1 MSSFHIWTEWIVDI
15 TPRLQRLPPQERHE
29 KCQQIGWQLADALH
43 YIHQQ
48 SLVHRDVKPSN
59 LLFDSNDHCVL
70 SDFGTIKD
78 LSQAELTQ
86 HGTII
91 GTPNFAAPEQLD
103 GLPVDHRSD
112 QFSLGATLYYLLVN
126 QHPFADRESDHLP
139 IPLSSIDP
147 SIPSNLEHTIGKM
160 MQLRAADRFPNM
172 RAAQE
177 SLTHTPQSG
186 IPLAGRQGILN
197 QLSEIILRIQSGERM
212 VIAFSGLQGVS
223 RQWAIQTLSSAAQRV
238 QIEVLDICTSED
250 ADQALRSL
258 ESYRPMLLIERQS
271 FQQLSR
277 LKRFLVDIPAL
288 SVADIR
294 RTLFS
299 MVSDTKQLS
308 QNADQLHFLTGGV
321 PDLLL
326 DLLEHYCDKT
336 TNALCL
342 PENLHCP
349 AVNQYFADLHWES
362 LEVLAA
368 ISLAEHPVGISFIE
382 TATQLPP
389 EEHLA
394 ELCTRGL
401 ISEVTENQW
410 TIYNQLFR
418 EEALRSVPDLDALRQ
433 RADPDQNTV
442 DWFNVG
448 QELAATGK
456 LKQARPWRCSNVTL

>member
-1 MSSFHIWTEWIVDI
+1 MISTIGPYAHVRLLGKGSTATVYLCDSPHGRCAVKWLNQAHAPWIRRFNLEISVLRKLQHRNIISVIDEGI
-15 TPRLQRLPPQERHE
+15 VEQRPYVVLPYMDGMDGRHYAERLQRLPPQERHE

-223 RQWAIQTLSSAAQRV
+223 RQWAIQTLSSAAN
-238 QIEVLDICTSED
+238 E
-250 ADQALRSL
+250 
-258 ESYRPMLLIERQS
+258 
-271 FQQLSR
+271 SR
-277 LKRFLVDIPAL
+277 LRFLTFAPARML
-288 SVADIR
+288 MR
-294 RTLFS
+294 
-299 MVSDTKQLS
+299 
-308 QNADQLHFLTGGV
+308 HF
-321 PDLLL
+321 
-326 DLLEHYCDKT
+326 
-336 TNALCL
+336 A
-342 PENLHCP
+342 
-349 AVNQYFADLHWES
+349 HWK
-362 LEVLAA
+362 
-368 ISLAEHPVGISFIE
+368 
-382 TATQLPP
+382 ATVQCCSSSSK
-389 EEHLA
+389 A
-394 ELCTRGL
+394 
-401 ISEVTENQW
+401 
-410 TIYNQLFR
+410 
-418 EEALRSVPDLDALRQ
+418 
-433 RADPDQNTV
+433 
-442 DWFNVG
+442 FN
-448 QELAATGK
+448 
-456 LKQARPWRCSNVTL
+456 N